1 MDEENSFWMLLSL
14 FKNYKL
20 EDIYYKEF
28 PGLRKRLFILMKL
41 IEKFMPKIYEKLI
54 EYNIYP
60 TMYASQ
66 WFFTC
71 FANCLPF
78 NAVVRI
84 FDCYLLEGEKII
96 FRIALALFKLK
107 EKEILNEHTFESIM
121 EILRNATRGVINE
134 EELLKIAF
142 DFSLSRNDIRYYE
155 YIYQQLSITNNEELQ
170 QLLGY

>member
-1 MDEENSFWMLLSL
+1 
-14 FKNYKL
+14 
-20 EDIYYKEF
+20 
-28 PGLRKRLFILMKL
+28 MKL
-41 IEKFMPKIYEKLI
+41 VEKFMPKIYKKLI
-54 EYNIYP
+54 ENNIYP

-96 FRIALALFKLK
+96 FRIALALFKMK
-107 EKEILNEHTFESIM
+107 EKEILNENTFESIM

-134 EELLKIAF
+134 EELLKVAF
-142 DFSLSRNDIRYYE
+142 DFSFSRNDIRYYE

-170 QLLGY
+170 HLLGY